1 MEDEKNLGGFE
12 ALLLDWQLYHQV
24 LQMQRC
30 LPSDR
35 WYKVTHLS
43 VDLVLSMENIF
54 FDEEKHYLYHLVSRY
69 CNLAFSRVNFEQ
81 EAQKVLFV

>member
-35 WYKVTHLS
+35 WYKVTRLS

-54 FDEEKHYLYHLVSRY
+54 FDEEKHYLYYLVSRY